1 MPLKPVKIAVIL
13 LCLLGGDHDGPPP
26 PLYESYP
33 IDGVVS
39 FTGFDTVYELDVDIR
54 ENGGQGAVVKTVTLR
69 WAITND
75 DRNIYFA
82 FEWADYTYDHVY
94 DINLGPQVFDGI
106 KLLFDDDGNGQLET
120 GEDERTVIA
129 ASIGS
134 QYIDQHVSAGDE
146 TDLIGDGFG
155 KLKYDQNTTTY
166 QAEFLFPLTSDAQGE
181 DADLSALTRY
191 NIILFDQVD
200 LNSQTGNIGYAYGAG
215 NNSAT
220 WPNLALIAAVP
231 HDYPEIP
238 SGLTGL
244 IVFLSDHEE
253 PKREIYTFDPATSAV
268 TRVTNMPALFK
279 ENVSLSHDRTQIAF
293 HGAPD
298 KVDYASYEIY
308 VIDIDGTNLTQ
319 LTDNAILDGHPGW
332 SPDDSR
338 IVYASFRDA
347 SRASIV
353 IMDAQS
359 GNEIADLTPQGIDD
373 NDPDYLPDGRII
385 FKTDRFSVFP
395 ELRIALMDEDGGGVL
410 QLTFINDVV
419 DHDPVG
425 DATHTVFE
433 RLLDGINFAT
443 DVEALFTPWDI
454 VEAQLDGGGE
464 QTLLSDGWINWLP
477 VYDPSGQYI
486 CYLKGTGY
494 SAAYLMTRSGEQL
507 GRFIPNMTRITYID
521 WK

>member
-1 MPLKPVKIAVIL
+1 MPLKPIKIAVIL
-13 LCLLGGDHDGPPP
+13 LCLLGGGNDGPPP
-26 PLYESYP
+26 PLGETYP
-33 IDGVVS
+33 IDGEVDFS
-39 FTGFDTVYELDVDIR
+39 ALDTVYELDVDIR
-54 ENGGQGAVVKTVTLR
+54 ANGGQGAIIKTVSLQ

-82 FEWADYTYDHVY
+82 FEWADETHDHDY

-106 KLLFDDDGNGQLET
+106 KLLFDNDGNGRLDA

-134 QYIDQHVSAGDE
+134 QYVDQHVSAGDE
-146 TDLIGDGFG
+146 SDLIGDGFG
-155 KLKYDQNTTTY
+155 KLKYYQNTTIY
-166 QAEFLFPLTSDAQGE
+166 QAEFLFPLTSDAHNE

-191 NIILFDQVD
+191 NIILFDQVN
-200 LNSQTGNIGYAYGAG
+200 LNNQTGNIGYAYGDG
-215 NNSAT
+215 DDST
-220 WPNLALIAAVP
+220 SWPKLPLIETVP

-253 PKREIYTFDPATSAV
+253 SKREIYSFDPSTATV
-268 TRVTNMPALFK
+268 TRLTFMPALFK
-279 ENVSLSHDRTQIAF
+279 ENVSLSHDRTRIAF
-293 HGAPD
+293 HGAAD

-308 VIDIDGTNLTQ
+308 VVDIDGTNLTR
-319 LTDNAILDGHPGW
+319 LTNNTILDGHPGW

-347 SRASIV
+347 GQASII
-353 IMDAQS
+353 IMDAQTGS
-359 GNEIADLTPQGIDD
+359 EIADLTPPGIDD

-395 ELRIALMDEDGGGVL
+395 ELRIALMNDDGSGVL
-410 QLTFINDVV
+410 QLTYINDVV

-425 DATHTVFE
+425 DSTHTVFE
-433 RLLDGINFAT
+433 RLLNGINFAT

-486 CYLKGTGY
+486 CYLKGSGY
-494 SAAYLMTRSGEQL
+494 TAAYLMTRNGEQL
-507 GRFIPNMTRITYID
+507 GRFIPNITRMNYID